1 MSSNAVVE
9 VQVRALAAADGGCA
23 VFLGNA
29 EKVFLILV
37 DQSVG
42 VAIALAIQGTP
53 TERPL
58 THELVATVLRALG
71 AKLERVVINN
81 FEHDTFFATLVVT
94 AENELLRKRLLEL
107 DARPSDCIALAA
119 RQGAPIYVDRDV
131 WNQVEDVSDEL
142 RKLRSEGASGPGEW
156 NEPDDAP

>member
-1 MSSNAVVE
+1 MSDAVVE

-71 AKLERVVINN
+71 AKLERVVINH

-107 DARPSDCIALAA
+107 DGRPSDCIALAA
-119 RQGAPIYVDRDV
+119 RQRAPIYVDRDV

-142 RKLRSEGASGPGEW
+142 RKLRSEGAPGPGEW
-156 NEPDDAP
+156 NEPDDAA